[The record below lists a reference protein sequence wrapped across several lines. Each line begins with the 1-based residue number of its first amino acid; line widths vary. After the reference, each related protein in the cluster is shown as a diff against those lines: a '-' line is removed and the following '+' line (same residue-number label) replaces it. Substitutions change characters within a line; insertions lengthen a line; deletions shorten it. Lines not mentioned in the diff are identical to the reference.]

1 MEERK
6 FLYNLCWEALKID
19 DSIKFAA
26 VVNHNGKLIVGKSR
40 ERMFQTNDSMV
51 NSFFKSKPNQLC
63 RFFFNPSNNF
73 NSIVNKKNILLNSN
87 LVKRSVFQLI
97 TIHKYGYIAF
107 ATLTEDHD
115 KSLCIYIKTHNSL
128 HKTLI
133 KLNTLFE

>member
-6 FLYNLCWEALKID
+6 FLYNLCSEALRID

-40 ERMFQTNDSMV
+40 EQMFQENDIMV
-51 NSFFKSKPNQLC
+51 NSFFKSRPNQL
-63 RFFFNPSNNF
+63 FSIFSNHSDNF

-97 TIHKYGYIAF
+97 NINKYRYIAF
-107 ATLTEDHD
+107 ATLTEDQD
-115 KSLCIYIKTHNSL
+115 KSLCIYIRTHNSVY
-128 HKTLI
+128 KTLI